1 MWYGVSMLIKGEC
14 ENRREEDLLWEE
26 RIVLIYE
33 SSEEEAISTAKRIGK
48 ESECDYETAEGEL
61 IHWRFHSI
69 ERACQID
76 GEVKGHGVEVFSRFL
91 RDSEAKSLLRPFP
104 E

>member
-1 MWYGVSMLIKGEC
+1 MWFGVSMLIKGQC
-14 ENRREEDLLWEE
+14 DGRREEDLLWEE
-26 RIVLIYE
+26 RIVLIHGA
-33 SSEEEAISTAKRIGK
+33 SEEEAISTAKRIGK
-48 ESECDYETAEGEL
+48 QSECDYETPEGEV

-76 GEVKGHGVEVFSRFL
+76 NDVMGHGVEVFSRFL

>member
-14 ENRREEDLLWEE
+14 ETRREEDLLWGE
-26 RIVLIYE
+26 RIVLIHE
-33 SSEEEAISTAKRIGK
+33 SSEEEAISTATRIGK

-69 ERACQID
+69 ESACQID
-76 GEVKGHGVEVFSRFL
+76 GNVMGNGVEVFSRFL
-91 RDSEAKSLLRPFP
+91 RDSEAKSLLQPFP
-104 E
+104 D